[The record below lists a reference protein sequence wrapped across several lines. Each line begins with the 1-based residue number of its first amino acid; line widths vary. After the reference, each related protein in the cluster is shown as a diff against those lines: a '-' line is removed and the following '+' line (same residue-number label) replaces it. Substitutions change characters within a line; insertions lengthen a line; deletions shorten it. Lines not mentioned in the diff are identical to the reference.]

1 MCRSVDDLAV
11 LPARALSGVGPALE
25 RRLAEAGVKTVGELE
40 ARGPATARA
49 LWAGAGGGTPLRPGA
64 APDPSGG
71 GRVRTGLGK
80 LAPGTRTGPARAG
93 PPPALVGA
101 LRLCPRPSFSRRAG
115 GRLRASGN
123 PETSRIEMD
132 SRLRGNDGRG
142 PRAKPPRGP
151 NAEWRRPTRSP
162 PIARSARGFFT
173 LTDSRPG
180 IDAHGVLGT
189 ALPGNARVS
198 PANGT
203 ARPPPVDAGGT
214 RAFPGRPRPC
224 RAPFP
229 RPPPLRFD
237 RAGFARANRFRGVK
251 RPGGR
256 RAPTF
261 PQGRRR
267 PSLAEAVR
275 GCSERFSA
283 ILWRVGK

>member
-1 MCRSVDDLAV
+1 
-11 LPARALSGVGPALE
+11 
-25 RRLAEAGVKTVGELE
+25 
-40 ARGPATARA
+40 
-49 LWAGAGGGTPLRPGA
+49 
-64 APDPSGG
+64 
-71 GRVRTGLGK
+71 
-80 LAPGTRTGPARAG
+80 
-93 PPPALVGA
+93 
-101 LRLCPRPSFSRRAG
+101 
-115 GRLRASGN
+115 
-123 PETSRIEMD
+123 MD
-132 SRLRGNDGRG
+132 SRFRGNDGRG

-283 ILWRVGK
+283 ILWRVGRRAAVSTLSLTAWRPCRTLRRGDRPRRRIMRIRRRRRTRRRIRIPPPARP